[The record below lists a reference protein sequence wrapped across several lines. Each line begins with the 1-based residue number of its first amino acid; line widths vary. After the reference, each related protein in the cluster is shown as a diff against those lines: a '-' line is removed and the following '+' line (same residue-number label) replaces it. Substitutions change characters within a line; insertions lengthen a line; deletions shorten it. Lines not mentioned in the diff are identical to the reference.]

1 MVFSQGA
8 RTLSLVLLLVLFGAC
23 QDHKPAFHHSE
34 EVLVRLLADMHLA
47 RAAVQ
52 QAPREERDSL
62 YDQLFM
68 QICSIHQVDKQALE
82 RDVDLLLSDPERAE
96 KLYDAVLEILE
107 QAQEDGL
114 QEF

>member
-1 MVFSQGA
+1 MVLSQGIRA
-8 RTLSLVLLLVLFGAC
+8 LSLVLLLALFAAC
-23 QDHKPAFHHSE
+23 QDDKPAFHHSE
-34 EVLVRLLADMHLA
+34 ELLVLLLADMHMA

-62 YDQLFM
+62 YDQLFL

-107 QAQEDGL
+107 KTPEGEL
-114 QEF
+114 QQF